1 METKNI
7 VATLY
12 LKNGK
17 AVKSTKDFTQLEQ
30 DVYELCQMYNDSG
43 IDKLVVLDLST
54 NDDEHEKNINTI
66 ICRIWRY
73 FG

>member
-17 AVKSTKDFTQLEQ
+17 AVKSTTDFTEIE
-30 DVYELCQMYNDSG
+30 DVYQLCQMDNDSG
-43 IDKLVVLDLST
+43 IDKIMILNPNFFKLLIKSITLLLGV
-54 NDDEHEKNINTI
+54 
-66 ICRIWRY
+66 
-73 FG
+73 